1 MDLQT
6 LSTIASPL
14 SNVLLGLI
22 FAVGYYISF
31 KLYRQ
36 TISEMKESRLSGG
49 RPQVIVQA
57 DYKRLPEVEIV
68 VRNVASGAAKEIEFE
83 FSNTIESS
91 DGYVVSDLRYFK
103 EGLDFMEPGGAIKC
117 YWDSLEDLLPL
128 LRDRGLEDGVI
139 VTVSYKSLAGTKY
152 TDTWRIN
159 PLLFEGYRDS
169 SYKGMEELVETVEK
183 IQKDLRELTGDHEEG
198 ETQTS

>member
-6 LSTIASPL
+6 LSAIASPL

-22 FAVGYYISF
+22 FAIGYYISF

-36 TISEMKESRLSGG
+36 SISEMQESRLSGG

-57 DYKRLPEVEIV
+57 DYKRLPEVELV
-68 VRNVASGAAKEIEFE
+68 VRNVANGAAKDIEFE
-83 FSNTIESS
+83 FSNAIESS
-91 DGYVVSDLRYFK
+91 DGYVVSDLRYFR
-103 EGLDFMEPGGAIKC
+103 EGLDFMEPGGEIKC
-117 YWDSLEDLLPL
+117 HWDSLEDLLPVL
-128 LRDRGLEDGVI
+128 KQRDLEDGVI

-169 SYKGMEELVETVEK
+169 SYKGMEELVETVEE
-183 IQKDLRELTGDHEEG
+183 IQRDLRELIGDRKED
-198 ETQTS
+198 ETKTF

>member
-31 KLYRQ
+31 KLYRES
-36 TISEMKESRLSGG
+36 IGEMQESRLSGG

-57 DYKRLPEVEIV
+57 DYKRLPEIEIV
-68 VRNVASGAAKEIEFE
+68 VRNLAVGAAKDIEFE
-83 FSNTIESS
+83 FSDTIESS
-91 DGYVVSDLRYFK
+91 DGYVVSDLRYFR
-103 EGLDFMEPGGAIKC
+103 EGLDFMEPGGEIKC
-117 YWDSLEDLLPL
+117 HWDSLEDLLPL
-128 LRDRGLEDGVI
+128 LKQRELADGV
-139 VTVSYKSLAGTKY
+139 VVKVSYKSLAGTKY
-152 TDTWRIN
+152 MDTWRIN

-169 SYKGMEELVETVEK
+169 SYKV
-183 IQKDLRELTGDHEEG
+183 
-198 ETQTS
+198 